1 MCLCR
6 VDAEGRS
13 RERGE
18 ERLRTSYEMKMDGE
32 GWRRGWIGF
41 DLINEGN
48 GNDRSKKKNQI
59 RRARLFGRCFIE

>member
-32 GWRRGWIGF
+32 GWRRGW
-41 DLINEGN
+41 
-48 GNDRSKKKNQI
+48 
-59 RRARLFGRCFIE
+59 RRMEKRMDWV